1 MEEDYLS
8 DEEVGK
14 WNRLRSLQ
22 FVIVYGGV
30 AAFFGVVSGLDYDS
44 NFFWSRVWYGAG
56 IFLIL
61 TVGPVFVSMA
71 ASLYLLLLGL
81 SLSERS
87 KLFENNPSALVIG
100 TVQGLLVWY
109 LLDGGSFHK
118 ILTS

>member
-14 WNRLRSLQ
+14 RNKLRSLQ
-22 FVIVYGGV
+22 FLIVYGGV
-30 AAFFGVVSGLDYDS
+30 AALFGVVSGLDYDS
-44 NFFWSRVWYGAG
+44 DFFWSRVWYGAG
-56 IFLIL
+56 IFVVL
-61 TVGPVFVSMA
+61 TVVPVFVSMA

-81 SLSERS
+81 SLSKRS
-87 KLFENNPSALVIG
+87 KLFEHDTSGVVIG

-109 LLDGGSFHK
+109 LLDGGNFHK